1 MQTQI
6 AAAFADID
14 ARSYEAAREWANK
27 KLDTVAAFIEEA
39 KAAHKPG
46 GRFDAGYG
54 RFDTSMATVAHF
66 GSKAMSALLCGH
78 GREGALANMRKNT
91 AARIAKRDAQI
102 VKALTKAGIKTIPHF
117 TLTEC
122 SDGFE
127 GIFMVAGKRV
137 SIRTIIAGGYNIQC
151 LHNRTLVKVS

>member
-1 MQTQI
+1 MQEQI
-6 AAAFADID
+6 TAAFAALNARAYEE
-14 ARSYEAAREWANK
+14 ARSWAIH
-27 KLDTVAAFIEEA
+27 KLDTMAAFIEEA

-54 RFDTSMATVAHF
+54 RFDSSMARTAHF
-66 GSKAMSALLCGH
+66 GSKAAVSLLCGH
-78 GREGALANMRKNT
+78 GREGALANMDKNT

-102 VKALTKAGIKTIPHF
+102 IKALTKAGIKTIPHF

-137 SIRTIIAGGYNIQC
+137 SIRTIIAGGYNIQR
-151 LHNRTLVKVS
+151 LHNRTLIKVN